1 MLCVLCGY
9 QIHTRSHPLTP
20 WLLLGEIGIP
30 VVTGF
35 TPRAP
40 QKLSPPY
47 IASLSLSP
55 AFDSRLPQRPQTMT
69 ASSFYL
75 LLAVWGLQDPPLDR
89 VSFVIWIRMSG
100 H

>member
-1 MLCVLCGY
+1 MLYVLCGY

-47 IASLSLSP
+47 RIPLSFPSFRLLSP
-55 AFDSRLPQRPQTMT
+55 PKTKDHRPW
-69 ASSFYL
+69 L
-75 LLAVWGLQDPPLDR
+75 LLLFTSSWQSG
-89 VSFVIWIRMSG
+89 VSRILLWTGFPS
-100 H
+100 